1 LRRYLLPR
9 FVMPSSLGLP
19 PVVAWRGTRPNQAA
33 KPRPRAKASPFPIA
47 AVRAAAFSTPM
58 PGIVAKRL
66 AADLPL

>member
-33 KPRPRAKASPFPIA
+33 KSRPRAKASPF
-47 AVRAAAFSTPM
+47 
-58 PGIVAKRL
+58 
-66 AADLPL
+66 